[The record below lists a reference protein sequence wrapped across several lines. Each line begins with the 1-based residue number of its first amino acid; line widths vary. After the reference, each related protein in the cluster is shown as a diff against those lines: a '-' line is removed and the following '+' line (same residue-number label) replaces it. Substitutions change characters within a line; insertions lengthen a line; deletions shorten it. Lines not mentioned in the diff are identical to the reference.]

1 MPKYGSAFAW
11 RTSRCAMLS
20 VMTRAAIY
28 VRISRDREG
37 GGLGV
42 ARQEQDCRELAG
54 RHGLTVAQVY
64 SDNDLSAYSG
74 KPRPAYRRMLDD
86 IAAARV
92 DAVLAWHTDR
102 LHRSPTELEE
112 YISACEPRRVPTFTV
127 KAGPLDLSTPSGRM
141 VARQLGVVARY
152 EVEHQVERQ
161 QRAKLQAAA
170 DGRWAGGRRPY
181 GYEPDGV
188 TLRPDEAGAVA
199 KATDAILSGASLRG
213 HAAEM
218 NACGLLTSTG
228 RPWTPNELRKVL
240 LRARN
245 AGLREHRGEVV
256 GPAAWPPLVDEDRWR
271 ALVSALTHS
280 SRRTQWSSARRW
292 LLSGLA
298 LCGVCGS
305 PVRATLVATKSRS
318 VASYTCKVGKCVSR
332 NAAELDAYVGAVV
345 VERLS
350 RPDVVDLL
358 SASGRPDS
366 GALHLDASALRE
378 RLDGLA
384 AAYADGA
391 IDVRQLREGSERLRA
406 RLAEVE
412 DQLAIAGHGD
422 ALAGLAGLI
431 GAADAGAA
439 WDGLDLHRRRA
450 VVDTLMTV
458 RIHRTKKGRPLGWTP
473 GSSYF
478 DPSTVK
484 IAWRS

>member
-1 MPKYGSAFAW
+1 
-11 RTSRCAMLS
+11 
-20 VMTRAAIY
+20 MTRAAIY

-42 ARQEQDCRELAG
+42 ARQEADCRELAA
-54 RHGLTVAQVY
+54 RHGLTVAQLY

-112 YISACEPRRVPTFTV
+112 YISACEPRGVPTFTV

-141 VARQLGVVARY
+141 VARQLGAVARY

-161 QRAKLQAAA
+161 QRAKQQAAA
-170 DGRWAGGRRPY
+170 DGRWGGGRRPY

-188 TLRPDEAGAVA
+188 TPRPDEARAVA
-199 KATDAILSGASLRG
+199 EATDAILSGASLRG
-213 HAAEM
+213 QAAAM
-218 NACGLLTSTG
+218 NLRGLVTSTG
-228 RPWTPNELRKVL
+228 RPWTANELRKVL

-271 ALVSALTHS
+271 ALVSVLNHPG
-280 SRRTQWSSARRW
+280 RRTQWSSARRW

-305 PVRATLVATKSRS
+305 VTRVSLAAAGASS
-318 VASYTCKVGKCVSR
+318 VESYACKTSKCVSR
-332 NAAELDAYVGAVV
+332 NAAELDAYVSAVV

-350 RPDVVDLL
+350 RPDVADLL
-358 SASGRPDS
+358 AGGRPDA
-366 GALHLDASALRE
+366 GALQLDAAALRE

-406 RLAEVE
+406 RLNEVE
-412 DQLAIAGHGD
+412 EQMAHAGRGD
-422 ALAGLAGLI
+422 TLAGLV
-431 GAADAGAA
+431 GASDSAEA
-439 WDGLDLHRRRA
+439 WEALDLHRRRA
-450 VVDTLMTV
+450 VIDTLMTV
-458 RIHRTKKGRPLGWTP
+458 TIHRTRKGRPAGWTP

-478 DPSTVK
+478 DPSTIEITWK
-484 IAWRS
+484 S

>member
-1 MPKYGSAFAW
+1 
-11 RTSRCAMLS
+11 
-20 VMTRAAIY
+20 MTRAAIY
-28 VRISRDREG
+28 VRTSRDREG

-42 ARQEQDCRELAG
+42 ARQEQDCRQLAA
-54 RHGLTVAQVY
+54 RHGLTAAQVY

-74 KPRPAYRRMLDD
+74 KPRPSYRRMLDD

-112 YISACEPRRVPTFTV
+112 YITACEPRGVPTYTV
-127 KAGPLDLSTPSGRM
+127 KAGPLDLSAPSGRM
-141 VARQLGVVARY
+141 VARQLGAVARY

-170 DGRWAGGRRPY
+170 DGKWGGGRRPY

-188 TLRPDEAGAVA
+188 TLRPAEARAVA
-199 KATDAILSGASLRG
+199 EATDAILSGASVRSQ
-213 HAAEM
+213 AAAM
-218 NACGLLTSTG
+218 NARGLVTSTG
-228 RPWTPNELRKVL
+228 RPWTPQELRKVL

-271 ALVSALTHS
+271 ALVSVLTHPG
-280 SRRTQWSSARRW
+280 RRTQWSSARRW

-305 PVRATLVATKSRS
+305 PVRATLLNSTRGGVP
-318 VASYTCKVGKCVSR
+318 SYTCKVAKCVVR
-332 NAAELDAYVGAVV
+332 NAAELDQHVGAVV
-345 VERLS
+345 VARLS
-350 RPDVVDLL
+350 RPDVADLL
-358 SASGRPDS
+358 AASGQPDS
-366 GALHLDASALRE
+366 GVLQLDATSLRE

-391 IDVRQLREGSERLRA
+391 IDVRQLREGSERLRV

-412 DQLAIAGHGD
+412 EQMAAAGRGE
-422 ALAGLAGLI
+422 ALAGLV
-431 GAADAGAA
+431 GATDPAAA
-439 WDGLDLHRRRA
+439 WDALDLHRRRA
-450 VVDTLMTV
+450 VVDTLLTV
-458 RIHRTKKGRPLGWTP
+458 TINRTRKGRPPGWTP
-473 GSSYF
+473 GNSYF
-478 DPSTVK
+478 DPRTVEITWK
-484 IAWRS
+484 G

>member
-1 MPKYGSAFAW
+1 
-11 RTSRCAMLS
+11 
-20 VMTRAAIY
+20 MTRAAIY

-42 ARQEQDCRELAG
+42 ARQESDCRELAA
-54 RHGLTVAQVY
+54 RHGLTAAQVY

-74 KPRPAYRRMLDD
+74 KPRPSYRRMLDD

-102 LHRSPTELEE
+102 LHRSPIELEE
-112 YISACEPRRVPTFTV
+112 YITVCEPRGVPTFTV

-141 VARQLGVVARY
+141 VARQLGAVARY

-188 TLRPDEAGAVA
+188 TLRPDEARAVA
-199 KATDAILSGASLRG
+199 EATDAILSGASLRG
-213 HAAEM
+213 QAAEM
-218 NACGLLTSTG
+218 NARGLLTSTG
-228 RPWTPNELRKVL
+228 RPWTATELRKVL

-245 AGLREHRGEVV
+245 AGLREHRGEIV
-256 GPAAWPPLVDEDRWR
+256 GPAAWAPLVDEDRWR
-271 ALVSALTHS
+271 ALVSALTHPG
-280 SRRTQWSSARRW
+280 RRTQWSSARRW

-298 LCGVCGS
+298 VCGVCGE
-305 PVRATLVATKSRS
+305 PIRATLQNSARRGVP
-318 VASYTCKVGKCVSR
+318 SYTCKAQRCVSR
-332 NAAELDAYVGAVV
+332 NAEELDAYIGTVV

-350 RPDVVDLL
+350 RPDVAELL
-358 SASGRPDS
+358 TATGGPNA
-366 GALHLDASALRE
+366 GAIQLDATALRE

-412 DQLAIAGHGD
+412 DQLATAGRGD
-422 ALAGLAGLI
+422 TLAGLV
-431 GAADAGAA
+431 GATDPGDE
-439 WDGLDLHRRRA
+439 WEGLDLHRRRA
-450 VVDTLMTV
+450 VIDTLMTV
-458 RIHRTKKGRPLGWTP
+458 TVHRTRKGRPRGWTP

-478 DPSTVK
+478 DPSTVGITWK
-484 IAWRS
+484 G

>member
-1 MPKYGSAFAW
+1 
-11 RTSRCAMLS
+11 
-20 VMTRAAIY
+20 MTRAAIY

-42 ARQEQDCRELAG
+42 ARQEQDCRELAA

-86 IAAARV
+86 IATARI
-92 DAVLAWHTDR
+92 DAVMAWHTDR

-112 YISACEPRRVPTFTV
+112 YISACEPRGVPTYTV

-141 VARQLGVVARY
+141 VARQLGAVARY

-161 QRAKLQAAA
+161 QRAKMQAAA
-170 DGRWAGGRRPY
+170 DGKWGGGRRPY
-181 GYEPDGV
+181 GYEADGV
-188 TLRPDEAGAVA
+188 TPRADEARVVA
-199 KATDAILSGASLRG
+199 EVTDAILSGASLRAQ
-213 HAAEM
+213 AADL
-218 NACGLLTSTG
+218 NARGLLTSTG
-228 RPWTPNELRKVL
+228 RGWNATELRKVL

-245 AGLREHRGEVV
+245 AGLREHRGDIV

-271 ALVSALTHS
+271 AVVSVLTHPG
-280 SRRTQWSSARRW
+280 RRTQWSSARRW

-298 LCGVCGS
+298 LCGVCGT
-305 PVRATLVATKSRS
+305 PVRATLMSTTARS
-318 VASYTCKVGKCVSR
+318 VPSYTCKAARCVGR
-332 NAAELDAYVGAVV
+332 NAAEVDGYVSAIV

-350 RPDVVDLL
+350 RPDLATLL
-358 SASGRPDS
+358 PGDQQPDTAS
-366 GALHLDASALRE
+366 LQLDAAALRE

-384 AAYADGA
+384 SAYADGA

-412 DQLAIAGHGD
+412 DSLADAGRGD
-422 ALAGLAGLI
+422 ALAGLV
-431 GAADAGAA
+431 GAANPAQA
-439 WDGLDLHRRRA
+439 WEALDLHRRRA

-458 RIHRTKKGRPLGWTP
+458 TIHRTRKGRPRGWTP

-478 DPSTVK
+478 DPSTVE
-484 IAWRS
+484 IAWKA

>member
-1 MPKYGSAFAW
+1 
-11 RTSRCAMLS
+11 
-20 VMTRAAIY
+20 MTRAAIY

-42 ARQEQDCRELAG
+42 ARQEQDCRELAA

-74 KPRPAYRRMLDD
+74 KPRPSYRRMLDD
-86 IAAARV
+86 IAAARI
-92 DAVLAWHTDR
+92 DAILAWHTDR

-112 YISACEPRRVPTFTV
+112 YISACEPRGVPTFTV

-141 VARQLGVVARY
+141 VARQLGAVARY
-152 EVEHQVERQ
+152 EVEHLVERQ

-170 DGRWAGGRRPY
+170 DGKWAGGRRPY

-188 TLRPDEAGAVA
+188 TLRADEARAVA
-199 KATDAILSGASLRG
+199 EATDAILSGASLRG

-218 NACGLLTSTG
+218 NARGLLTSTG
-228 RPWTPNELRKVL
+228 RPWTPSELRKVL

-256 GPAAWPPLVDEDRWR
+256 GPAAWLPLVDEERWR
-271 ALVSALTHS
+271 AVVSVLTHPG
-280 SRRTQWSSARRW
+280 RRTQWSSARRW

-305 PVRATLVATKSRS
+305 PVRATLVATNSRN
-318 VASYTCKVGKCVSR
+318 VPSYTCKAAKCVSR
-332 NAAELDAYVGAVV
+332 NAAELDVFVGAIV

-350 RPDVVDLL
+350 RPDVTELL
-358 SASGRPDS
+358 AASGRPDT
-366 GALHLDASALRE
+366 GALHRDAAALRE

-406 RLAEVE
+406 RLAELE
-412 DQLAIAGHGD
+412 EQMAAAGRGD
-422 ALAGLAGLI
+422 ALAGLI
-431 GAADAGAA
+431 GVPDPGEA
-439 WDGLDLHRRRA
+439 WEALGLHRRRA

-458 RIHRTKKGRPLGWTP
+458 TIHRTKKGRPRGWTP

-478 DPSTVK
+478 DPSTVDIK
-484 IAWRS
+484 WKG

>member
-1 MPKYGSAFAW
+1 
-11 RTSRCAMLS
+11 
-20 VMTRAAIY
+20 MTRAAIY

-42 ARQEQDCRELAG
+42 ARQEQDCRELAE

-74 KPRPAYRRMLDD
+74 KPRPAYRRILDD
-86 IAAARV
+86 IAAARI

-112 YISACEPRRVPTFTV
+112 YISACEPRGVPTFTV

-141 VARQLGVVARY
+141 VARQLGAVARY

-170 DGRWAGGRRPY
+170 DGRWGGGRRPY

-188 TLRPDEAGAVA
+188 TPRPDEARAVA
-199 KATDAILSGASLRG
+199 EATDAILSGASLRG
-213 HAAEM
+213 HAAAM
-218 NACGLLTSTG
+218 NARGLLTSTG

-271 ALVSALTHS
+271 ALVSALTHPG
-280 SRRTQWSSARRW
+280 RRTQWSSARRW

-298 LCGVCGS
+298 LCGVCGT
-305 PVRATLVATKSRS
+305 PVRATLVATGSRS
-318 VASYTCKVGKCVSR
+318 VPSYTCKASRCVSR
-332 NAAELDAYVGAVV
+332 NAAELDAFVGAVV

-350 RPDVVDLL
+350 RTDVVDLL
-358 SASGRPDS
+358 SAAGRPDA
-366 GALHLDASALRE
+366 GALQLDAGALRE

-412 DQLAIAGHGD
+412 DQLATAGRGD
-422 ALAGLAGLI
+422 ALAGLL
-431 GAADAGAA
+431 GAADVAA
-439 WDGLDLHRRRA
+439 SWEGLDLHRRRA
-450 VVDTLMTV
+450 VVDTLMAVT
-458 RIHRTKKGRPLGWTP
+458 IHRTKKGRPQGWTP

-478 DPSTVK
+478 DPSTVE
-484 IAWRS
+484 IAWKS

>member
-1 MPKYGSAFAW
+1 
-11 RTSRCAMLS
+11 
-20 VMTRAAIY
+20 MTRAAIY

-86 IAAARV
+86 IAAARI

-112 YISACEPRRVPTFTV
+112 YISACEPRGVPTFTV

-141 VARQLGVVARY
+141 VARQLGAVARY

-161 QRAKLQAAA
+161 QRAKQQAAA
-170 DGRWAGGRRPY
+170 DGRWGGGRRPY

-188 TLRPDEAGAVA
+188 TLRPDEARAVA
-199 KATDAILSGASLRG
+199 EATDAILSGGSLRG
-213 HAAEM
+213 HAAAM
-218 NACGLLTSTG
+218 NARGLVTSTG
-228 RPWTPNELRKVL
+228 RAWTATELRKVL

-271 ALVSALTHS
+271 ALVSVLTHPG
-280 SRRTQWSSARRW
+280 RRTQWSSARRW
-292 LLSGLA
+292 MLSGLA
-298 LCGVCGS
+298 LCGVCGA
-305 PVRATLVATKSRS
+305 PVRATLVATKTRS
-318 VASYTCKVGKCVSR
+318 VPSYTCKVSKCVTR
-332 NAAELDAYVGAVV
+332 NASEVDAYVAAVV

-358 SASGRPDS
+358 VASGRPDA
-366 GALHLDASALRE
+366 GALQLDASGLRE

-406 RLAEVE
+406 RLVEVE
-412 DQLAIAGHGD
+412 EQMAAAGRGD
-422 ALAGLAGLI
+422 ALAGLVGV
-431 GAADAGAA
+431 ADPAAA
-439 WDGLDLHRRRA
+439 WSALDLHRRRA
-450 VVDTLMTV
+450 AIDTLLVPTIN
-458 RIHRTKKGRPLGWTP
+458 RQKKGRPRGWTP
-473 GSSYF
+473 GSTYF
-478 DPSTVK
+478 DPSTIV
-484 IAWRS
+484 IAWKS

>member
-1 MPKYGSAFAW
+1 
-11 RTSRCAMLS
+11 
-20 VMTRAAIY
+20 MTRAAIY

-42 ARQEQDCRELAG
+42 ARQEQDCRELAA

-74 KPRPAYRRMLDD
+74 KPRSSYRRMLDD

-92 DAVLAWHTDR
+92 DAVLTWHSDR

-112 YISACEPRRVPTFTV
+112 YITACEPRGVPTYTV

-141 VARQLGVVARY
+141 VARQLGAVARY

-170 DGRWAGGRRPY
+170 DGKWGGGRRPY
-181 GYEPDGV
+181 GYQPDGV
-188 TLRPDEAGAVA
+188 TLRSDEARAIA
-199 KATDAILSGASLRG
+199 EATDAILSGASVRSQAAAMNTRG
-213 HAAEM
+213 
-218 NACGLLTSTG
+218 LVTSTG
-228 RPWTPNELRKVL
+228 RPWTPQELRKVL

-256 GPAAWPPLVDEDRWR
+256 GPAAWSPLVDEDRWR
-271 ALVSALTHS
+271 ALVSVLTHPG
-280 SRRTQWSSARRW
+280 RRTQWSSARRW

-305 PVRATLVATKSRS
+305 PVRATLLNSTRGGVP
-318 VASYTCKVGKCVSR
+318 SYTCKATKCVVR
-332 NAAELDAYVGAVV
+332 NAAEVDQYVGVVV

-350 RPDVVDLL
+350 RPNVVDLL
-358 SASGRPDS
+358 AASGRADA
-366 GALHLDASALRE
+366 GALQLDASALRE

-412 DQLAIAGHGD
+412 EQMATAGRGD
-422 ALAGLAGLI
+422 ALAGLV
-431 GAADAGAA
+431 GATDPAVA
-439 WDGLDLHRRRA
+439 WDALDLHRRRA

-458 RIHRTKKGRPLGWTP
+458 TINRTRKGRPPGWTP

-478 DPSTVK
+478 DPSTIDV
-484 IAWRS
+484 AWKG